1 LATESDT
8 YRLLRPFV
16 ILATVTLAVVIL
28 YWAKIV
34 FVPLA
39 LATLFTF
46 ILSPPVV
53 WLRRQGMP
61 RWPAALIITG
71 LACVLVFV
79 VCWIVTLQLRDLF
92 KSLPQHTDTIAKKLA
107 DFDEGDDGTIQQ
119 LTKMVHDISVQ
130 FQKSGLAAQAD
141 NGEKPVAVTVVG
153 DRTLSAGLFPTVAQP
168 ILEFVVGA
176 ILVLVLVVFML
187 VGREDLQYRLIR
199 LVGHGHLTT
208 ATNALYEAAD
218 RTSKFLLTQSMI
230 NLAFGALV
238 ALGLYLLP
246 IEGLLGWFPEGTPRH
261 VPYAFLGGFLAAVLR
276 FIPYAGTWLALLFP
290 LALSVAVFPGWWPPV
305 QVVAFYVLLELT
317 IANFIEPLLLSHST
331 GISPIALL
339 MAAAFWTWLWGGIGL
354 LLATPLTVCL
364 SVLGRYIPALS
375 FLHTVLGSEPVLDL
389 PNRFYQRLLAQ
400 DPDEATAMLEETAK
414 KEPVVALYDQ
424 MLIPALV
431 MLRRDSQRGEISSH
445 TVQNTLRTIGEILEE
460 LQLNVQSAA
469 AKEGE
474 KKPAAE
480 KRKACVFGCSTGDQ
494 AEELALQMLC
504 DLLADAGYEMTM
516 SSSNRL
522 SSEVM
527 NLVEEQKPSVVCIA
541 SLPPGG
547 VARASYLCKRLRAR
561 FPQMQILV
569 GRWGQDDPESA
580 KERLQAAGANEVTS
594 SLLEARK
601 LLVPLLQ
608 HYTAC
613 GHLPSA
619 SEPNGAETVGQELA
633 VTK

>member
-1 LATESDT
+1 
-8 YRLLRPFV
+8 
-16 ILATVTLAVVIL
+16 
-28 YWAKIV
+28 
-34 FVPLA
+34 
-39 LATLFTF
+39 
-46 ILSPPVV
+46 
-53 WLRRQGMP
+53 
-61 RWPAALIITG
+61 
-71 LACVLVFV
+71 
-79 VCWIVTLQLRDLF
+79 
-92 KSLPQHTDTIAKKLA
+92 
-107 DFDEGDDGTIQQ
+107 
-119 LTKMVHDISVQ
+119 
-130 FQKSGLAAQAD
+130 
-141 NGEKPVAVTVVG
+141 
-153 DRTLSAGLFPTVAQP
+153 
-168 ILEFVVGA
+168 
-176 ILVLVLVVFML
+176 VLVVFML

-230 NLAFGALV
+230 NLTFGALV

-290 LALSVAVFPGWWPPV
+290 LALSIAVFPGWWPPV

-400 DPDEATAMLEETAK
+400 DPDEAVAMLEETAK

-431 MLRRDSQRGEISSH
+431 MLRRDSQRGEIGSH

-460 LQLNVQSAA
+460 LQLNIQTAA
-469 AKEGE
+469 TKEGE

-494 AEELALQMLC
+494 SEELALQMLC
-504 DLLADAGYEMTM
+504 DLLADSGYEMTM

-619 SEPNGAETVGQELA
+619 SAPNGAKLGTVGQELA